1 MSLKTQRKQAC
12 RAGCGLL
19 KQISTALEQN
29 EDRRQTNNVANMRQK
44 EREKGWKCWIL
55 ECQSCLLFNLSVCLS
70 VWVSGFLFFM
80 MCTQFGMLHT
90 NSLTLLHLLII
101 TEQTER
107 EDAGFRY
114 LLIVLLCRGKS
125 TKRSK
130 NWQTDKQKRHQPV
143 ILFLLGFI
151 VCCEVLL

>member
-101 TEQTER
+101 TKEQQTER
-107 EDAGFRY
+107 EDVGFEYYCVEENR
-114 LLIVLLCRGKS
+114 
-125 TKRSK
+125 RSEAR
-130 NWQTDKQKRHQPV
+130 TDKKTNRNDTNRSSFFCLDSLCV
-143 ILFLLGFI
+143 
-151 VCCEVLL
+151 VKY